1 MKLKTTDIIIA
12 PLVTE
17 KSTDLKDKERLLCF
31 KVHRDAN
38 KIEIKKAVEEL
49 FKTRVEYVRVLNY
62 KGKQKRFGRFTG
74 RRPNWKK
81 AYVKLKEDAKMV
93 EYIEVV

>member
-1 MKLKTTDIIIA
+1 MKIKATDIIIA

-17 KSTDLKDKERLLCF
+17 KSTDLKEKERLLCF

-62 KGKQKRFGRFTG
+62 RGKMKRFGRFTG
-74 RRPNWKK
+74 RRAAWKK

>member
-1 MKLKTTDIIIA
+1 MKRKTSDIIIA

-17 KSTDLKDKERLLCF
+17 KSTGLKDKERLLCF

-38 KIEIKKAVEEL
+38 KIEIKKAVEEI
-49 FKTRVEYVRVLNY
+49 FKTRVDYVRVLNFQ
-62 KGKQKRFGRFTG
+62 GKMKRFGRFTG
-74 RRPNWKK
+74 RRSSWKK
-81 AYVKLKEDAKMV
+81 AYVKLKADAKMV

>member
-1 MKLKTTDIIIA
+1 MKIKATDIIVA

-17 KSTDLKDKERLLCF
+17 KSTGLKEKERLLCF

-62 KGKQKRFGRFTG
+62 RGKQKRFGRFTG
-74 RRPNWKK
+74 RRSAWKK
-81 AYVKLKEDAKMV
+81 AYVKLKDDAKMV

>member
-17 KSTDLKDKERLLCF
+17 KSTDLKDKVRLLCL
-31 KVHRDAN
+31 KVHRDSN
-38 KIEIKKAVEEL
+38 KKTIKKAVEEL
-49 FKTRVEYVRVLNY
+49 FKTQVEWVKVMNY

-74 RRPNWKK
+74 RRPSWKK
-81 AYVKLKEDAKMV
+81 AYVKLKKEAKMIEYV
-93 EYIEVV
+93 EVI

>member
-1 MKLKTTDIIIA
+1 MKRKAADIIIA

-17 KSTDLKDKERLLCF
+17 KSTDLKEKKRLLCF

-38 KIEIKKAVEEL
+38 KIEIKKAVEDL

-62 KGKQKRFGRFTG
+62 QGKMKRFGRFTG
-74 RRPNWKK
+74 RRSNWKK